1 MDYAGENPQTISPL
15 KTTGKW
21 AFTYMIN
28 FTKTYILVNEM
39 SHVHSDNQKLN
50 LSVLEDMSV
59 LKWSKS

>member
-1 MDYAGENPQTISPL
+1 
-15 KTTGKW
+15 
-21 AFTYMIN
+21 MIN

-59 LKWSKS
+59 LK